1 MKSIPYY
8 EPKDKLSQQIK
19 HSSERRKI
27 SKIFFIF
34 RKLNNWLLATFA
46 WNCPLNS
53 LRVKFHRK
61 RGVTIGKGVMLGF
74 RCTLDHAY
82 PEYITLK
89 DNSAL
94 AGNVYLI
101 AHSNP
106 YKHFKGRL
114 LSYVAPIV
122 IEEGAW
128 VGVNATILP
137 GVTIGK
143 NSVVSA
149 GAVVTENVPDNCI
162 VAGNPATII
171 RRFPEI

>member
-1 MKSIPYY
+1 MI
-8 EPKDKLSQQIK
+8 
-19 HSSERRKI
+19 
-27 SKIFFIF
+27 
-34 RKLNNWLLATFA
+34 
-46 WNCPLNS
+46 
-53 LRVKFHRK
+53 
-61 RGVTIGKGVMLGF
+61 GF

-89 DNSAL
+89 DNCAL

-106 YKHFKGRL
+106 YIHFKGKL

-128 VGVNATILP
+128 VGINSTILP
-137 GVTIGK
+137 GVTVGK

-149 GAVVTENVPDNCI
+149 GSIVSKDVPDNCV
-162 VAGNPATII
+162 VAGNPAVIVK
-171 RRFPEI
+171 RFST